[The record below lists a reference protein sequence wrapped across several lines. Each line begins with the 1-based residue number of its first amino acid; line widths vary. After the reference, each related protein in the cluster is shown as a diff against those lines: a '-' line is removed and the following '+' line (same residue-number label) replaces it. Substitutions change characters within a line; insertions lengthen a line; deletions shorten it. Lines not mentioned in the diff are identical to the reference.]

1 MTRHVLSMILGLAL
15 LGFAVP
21 IQAIAATPKVEVKID
36 RGAQKMNVYVAG
48 KLKHTWAVS
57 TGRKGFKT
65 PKGAYSPTWMTKM
78 WHSKQWHN
86 APMPNS
92 IFFKEGYAIHGTTE
106 TRNLGRVA
114 SHGCVRLAPKNA
126 AKLFAIV
133 KTHGEKKT
141 RIVVS

>member
-1 MTRHVLSMILGLAL
+1 MSRRVLSMILGLAL

-21 IQAIAATPKVEVKID
+21 AQSFAATPKVQVEIN
-36 RGAQKMNVYVAG
+36 RGAQKMNVYVGG

-65 PKGAYSPTWMTKM
+65 PKGAYQPTWMTKM

-106 TRNLGRVA
+106 TRNLGNPA

-126 AKLFAIV
+126 AKLFTLV

>member
-1 MTRHVLSMILGLAL
+1 MSRRVLSMILGLAL

-21 IQAIAATPKVEVKID
+21 TQSFAATPKVQVEIN
-36 RGAQKMNVYVAG
+36 RGAQKMNVYVGG

-65 PKGAYSPTWMTKM
+65 PKGAYQPTWMTKM

-92 IFFKEGYAIHGTTE
+92 IFFKDGFAIHGTNE
-106 TRNLGRVA
+106 TRNLGQMA